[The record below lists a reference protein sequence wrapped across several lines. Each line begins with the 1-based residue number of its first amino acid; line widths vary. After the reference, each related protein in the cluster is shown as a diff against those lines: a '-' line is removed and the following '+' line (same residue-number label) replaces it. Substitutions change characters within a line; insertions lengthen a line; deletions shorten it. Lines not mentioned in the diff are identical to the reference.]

1 MEKYFEIN
9 QDGSSIQCK
18 LYYQDIKNIDSV
30 IIFGHGFAGHKDNKA
45 AEKLADRVQK
55 YSGNTALFIFDWP
68 GHGDEINETLKLS
81 ACMKYLN
88 IVIEYVRSRFRT
100 ERIFGCATSFG
111 GYLYLK
117 YISDNRNPFVKT
129 VLRCP
134 AINMYEVLTEKIM
147 TSEDLESIRKG
158 RSAVVGFDRKVR
170 VTTDFILELKENDIC
185 SYDYCSH
192 KDRIAIIHGT
202 KDEIVS
208 FDVVK
213 HFAEKNE
220 IPFIAVDSADHR
232 FTDPRKMDEVI
243 YRMIDEFSIPQ

>member
-192 KDRIAIIHGT
+192 KDRITIIHGT

-208 FDVVK
+208 FDEVK

-220 IPFIAVDSADHR
+220 IPFIDVNSADHR
-232 FTDPRKMDEVI
+232 FTDPQKMDEVI
-243 YRMIDEFSIPQ
+243 YRMIDEFSILQ